1 MEFIKPNIN
10 IDFVGKRKI
19 AYTVSFSMILIS
31 ILSLIFHG
39 GPKYGIDF
47 VGGTV
52 IQVKFP
58 AAVAI
63 SDIKSGLSEMGL
75 ENSTIQ
81 TFGKETD
88 HDYLIRTEAPLQTDD
103 NFSQKI
109 KVLYSENNGRRTGYP
124 QGGNGRSPGGQGSA
138 GKGDVRH
145 FLCHALYCHLYLR
158 TV

>member
-19 AYTVSFSMILIS
+19 TYAVSLSMILIS

-52 IQVKFP
+52 IQIKFP
-58 AAVAI
+58 AAVVI
-63 SDIKSGLSEMGL
+63 NDINAGLSEMGL

-81 TFGKETD
+81 TFGSDAD
-88 HDYLIRTEAPLQTDD
+88 HDYLIRTESPLAL
-103 NFSQKI
+103 SKA
-109 KVLYSENNGRRTGYP
+109 
-124 QGGNGRSPGGQGSA
+124 SPRPS
-138 GKGDVRH
+138 
-145 FLCHALYCHLYLR
+145 
-158 TV
+158 